1 MLFHGTEEQVD
12 ALHDDTDERAAD
24 HIQENQL
31 KGRIQ
36 TVNRLVSDRVDVLPP
51 TKIPIQFTGLQLCG
65 SVQLLDLLSKSLM
78 VESDGVD
85 YDAEQHQGADRIN
98 DHGHTRLPFD
108 IGMDKL
114 LDIGKTC
121 DRFESPPSKPNP
133 IIQAFDYL
141 QRKLTVMTV

>member
-1 MLFHGTEEQVD
+1 MLFYGTEEQVD
-12 ALHDDTDERAAD
+12 TLHDDTDERAAD

-85 YDAEQHQGADRIN
+85 YDDEGDV
-98 DHGHTRLPFD
+98 DW
-108 IGMDKL
+108 
-114 LDIGKTC
+114 C
-121 DRFESPPSKPNP
+121 C
-133 IIQAFDYL
+133 
-141 QRKLTVMTV
+141 